1 LKTSAYAINVRDDW
15 GNDAIRTRLEIDQDR
30 AGLAGVSSRDI
41 AIAMYSGV
49 VGAPIG
55 YLREGRKNIPI
66 VQLMDYGQRETVT
79 DLGQLYVYSS
89 QSPVRLTLG
98 QISRLTYNAQPAVIH
113 RVNQYRAINVAAL
126 PAPGHLAEEV
136 TAPLLPRLREFEQ
149 QLPPGY
155 RFEIVGELKEQIKG
169 QTRSLI
175 VALAS
180 LIAIYLALVFQ
191 FRNAVKPFIVF
202 AGIPF
207 GAVGAFASL
216 WLTGM
221 PMGFLAILGI
231 TSLIGVIVSHVIVL
245 FDFIEEQHDRGE
257 PFRDALIDA
266 GIRRIRPVLITVGAT
281 VLALF
286 PLALHGGPLW
296 EALCYAQIGG
306 LTLATVVTLFLV
318 PVFYAVFVLD
328 LKVVRWEGAASRPSI
343 A

>member
-1 LKTSAYAINVRDDW
+1 MIHWS
-15 GNDAIRTRLEIDQDR
+15 Q
-30 AGLAGVSSRDI
+30 
-41 AIAMYSGV
+41 
-49 VGAPIG
+49 
-55 YLREGRKNIPI
+55 
-66 VQLMDYGQRETVT
+66 TVT

-89 QSPVRLTLG
+89 QSPVRVTLG
-98 QISRLTYNAQPAVIH
+98 QVARLTYSAEAAVIH
-113 RVNQYRAINVAAL
+113 RVNQYRAINVAAV
-126 PAPGHLAEEV
+126 PAPGRLAEEV
-136 TAPLLPRLREFEQ
+136 TAPLMPRIREFER

-155 RFEIVGELKEQIKG
+155 WLEIVGELKEQIKG
-169 QTRSLI
+169 QQRSLI

-180 LIAIYLALVFQ
+180 LVAIYLALVFQ

-216 WLTGM
+216 WATGM

-245 FDFIEEQHDRGE
+245 FDFIEEQQERGAPLDE
-257 PFRDALIDA
+257 ALIDS

-281 VLALF
+281 VLALI

-306 LTLATVVTLFLV
+306 LTFATGVTLFLV
-318 PVFYAVFVLD
+318 PIFYSVFVLD
-328 LKVVRWEGAASRPSI
+328 LKVVHWEARSRPEQ